1 MANGI
6 QNYFPETTNDPND
19 PRGMLP
25 SPFYTYTSGNLFAPR
40 GYAQGTLV
48 DLLSTRG
55 ETPVTDTTESITEDI
70 IPDAVVDTVD
80 KSDEQ
85 SNFGGRDINP
95 GQYLDFEE
103 IDQIELVDG
112 LFGGKALSGGSP
124 TGFTTQDL
132 REFNALKEAGLKPKA
147 KWDGSKWYV
156 FAPELSG
163 TIMGEPGTIGFMNS
177 LETGGKYGHTFP
189 TLFGALT
196 GSYKPDEIFRNN
208 LAKVLSERKIDD
220 AEAFEDIPLM
230 ADKPTTIEQA
240 KAVVLDKDATDKQV
254 EAANKVLGVS
264 AKQGGTVTAKQGGT
278 VRAKN
283 KKDKQNFETLK
294 QKTKSKGFTGE
305 YGI

>member
-95 GQYLDFEE
+95 GQYLDFDE

-208 LAKVLSERKIDD
+208 LAKVLEQRR
-220 AEAFEDIPLM
+220 EDSFDYQEDTTFDFGTGTPQP
-230 ADKPTTIEQA
+230 APTSTAQA
-240 KAVVLDKDATDKQV
+240 VKLLQNEDATDEQI
-254 EAANKVLGVS
+254 EAANKILGVS
-264 AKQGGTVTAKQGGT
+264 AKKGGKVTAKQGGT

-283 KKDKQNFETLK
+283 KKEV
-294 QKTKSKGFTGE
+294 KSRASSDGL
-305 YGI
+305 YR